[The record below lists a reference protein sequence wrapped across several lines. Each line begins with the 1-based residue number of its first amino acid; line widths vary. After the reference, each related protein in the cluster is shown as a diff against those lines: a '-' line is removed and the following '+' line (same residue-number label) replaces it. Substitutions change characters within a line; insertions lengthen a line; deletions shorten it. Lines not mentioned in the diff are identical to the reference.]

1 MGQTHIVPLCLSVC
15 FSAGPASFPAFLEP
29 FWCYRHIPG
38 RGAVNPTHMLSWV
51 FWNDQPWNDIVHSGS
66 PWFGIWG
73 PRFSKESHFSFI
85 FRQLAT
91 IFHFSY
97 KISMAQHFNVV
108 GSVWAKVIDLRGSG
122 FLRIPSPRS
131 LSPRYHMLQVW
142 HFWDNSLY
150 QTQPAWLAGSPGGKH
165 QLPHQISPKKFKQKI
180 PTRLCFHAKLSPGGN
195 YTSMIYGMWVFS
207 RITLCD
213 ADKDNSN
220 V

>member
-1 MGQTHIVPLCLSVC
+1 
-15 FSAGPASFPAFLEP
+15 
-29 FWCYRHIPG
+29 
-38 RGAVNPTHMLSWV
+38 MLSWV